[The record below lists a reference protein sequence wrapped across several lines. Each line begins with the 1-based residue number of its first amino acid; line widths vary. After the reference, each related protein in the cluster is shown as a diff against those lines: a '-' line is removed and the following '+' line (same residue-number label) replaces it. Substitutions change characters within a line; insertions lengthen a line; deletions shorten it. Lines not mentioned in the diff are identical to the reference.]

1 LVCLEWVHSTM
12 LLAWPPWL
20 VMTKFKPLYLKVVG
34 GLMVLERDPD
44 SEVGT
49 MARQVMDTIY
59 NKMVLAEREIKGNGV
74 FRSLSQADLHSV
86 SALGCPA
93 KPSFLLGE
101 SPPGHNTTLPPSL
114 SKSVTGGQH
123 TGPAQ

>member
-1 LVCLEWVHSTM
+1 
-12 LLAWPPWL
+12 
-20 VMTKFKPLYLKVVG
+20 LKVVG

-49 MARQVMDTIY
+49 MARQVLDTIY
-59 NKMVLAEREIKGNGV
+59 NKMVLAERDIKGSGV

-123 TGPAQ
+123 SLALPNDLAIRSAQEWMARDNASDMA